1 MGEAAAF
8 YFDHPGVHDAESR
21 EGPET
26 HPHVFADSRQWVSAQ
41 VQNMKFVKV
50 FKGLGLND
58 GDFIVAQVKA
68 GTPGNSMEYPPG
80 EVTDV
85 VAAQINFCGF
95 FG

>member
-1 MGEAAAF
+1 
-8 YFDHPGVHDAESR
+8 
-21 EGPET
+21 
-26 HPHVFADSRQWVSAQ
+26 
-41 VQNMKFVKV
+41 MKFVKV

-58 GDFIVAQVKA
+58 GDFIVAQVKVGA
-68 GTPGNSMEYPPG
+68 PGNSMEYPPG